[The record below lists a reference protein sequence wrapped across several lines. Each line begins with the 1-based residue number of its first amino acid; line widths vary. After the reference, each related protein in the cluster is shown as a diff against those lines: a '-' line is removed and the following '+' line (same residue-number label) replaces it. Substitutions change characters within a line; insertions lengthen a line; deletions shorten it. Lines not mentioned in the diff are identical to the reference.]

1 MTAIS
6 LAARR
11 LRLAALAGILVL
23 AGGAV
28 GWWLGVHAQ
37 SSAPARES
45 LPVLGRAP
53 SFHGLTNQ
61 LGQTVDSNRF
71 HGQVQVVTFLFP
83 YCTTYCPLIAA
94 HLVGLENV
102 VRLAGLQDRVRIV
115 AFNVDPGGTGPR
127 QMRAFLKEYG
137 WNPRDTHWE
146 FLTGKPQ
153 AIRRV
158 VTQGYHIAYQKVA
171 NGEDS
176 AQGPELTPQP
186 EVVNALAAKA
196 QVGYDI
202 AHNDGLAI
210 VDPQG
215 RIRKFYTQ
223 ADVVSNERLF
233 AVIQALLGP
242 RS

>member
-1 MTAIS
+1 MTAPS
-6 LAARR
+6 LAAKR
-11 LRLAALAGILVL
+11 LGFAALVGVLVL

-28 GWWLGVHAQ
+28 GWWLGAHARAA
-37 SSAPARES
+37 APVRES
-45 LPVLGRAP
+45 LPVLGQAP
-53 SFHGLTNQ
+53 SFHDLTNQ
-61 LGQTVDSNRF
+61 LGQTVDSSRL
-71 HGQVQVVTFLFP
+71 HGKVQVVTFLFP

-153 AIRRV
+153 QIRRV

-171 NGEDS
+171 DGEDA
-176 AQGPELTPQP
+176 AQGPALTPQP

-202 AHNDGLAI
+202 THNDGLAI

-215 RIRKFYTQ
+215 HIRRYYTQ

-233 AVIQALLGP
+233 GVIKALLGP